1 MVEAEPNTPA
11 MVIKGDGE
19 AERYHEK
26 NCENHLIMR
35 TNHTETGEV
44 GDENYEFGRDHINQD
59 RSDEEAL
66 LTFEDNCAGRAP
78 ILDLERFLDD

>member
-11 MVIKGDGE
+11 MVIKADGKRE
-19 AERYHEK
+19 CYYEE
-26 NCENHLIMR
+26 NCEYHLIMR

-44 GDENYEFGRDHINQD
+44 GHENYEFGRDHINQD

-66 LTFEDNCAGRAP
+66 LTFEDNYARRAP